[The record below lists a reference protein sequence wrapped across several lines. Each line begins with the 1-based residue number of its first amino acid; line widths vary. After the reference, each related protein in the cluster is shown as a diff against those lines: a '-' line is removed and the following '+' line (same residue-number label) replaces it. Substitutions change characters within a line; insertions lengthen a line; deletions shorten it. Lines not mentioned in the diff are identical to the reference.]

1 MKSLFS
7 IQIKQLKI
15 SIHFLFL
22 LIFNLS
28 YWLIFWNSTQ
38 FSAWTSKLNWFLS
51 DRIIYFFQISLS
63 AFLIFAVLICFIYQK
78 KIKKQ
83 HQPVKENQLY
93 TFEWLQTGYVL
104 KSNLIS
110 LLFETRVQWL
120 HPNQAL
126 FDVQINEK
134 NEEICYFR
142 HRGLIENIQR
152 QVQVFDIFGFFQYT
166 IVDSEA
172 FSLKVY
178 PQVDHSFEEELI
190 TSKEMGDDLFAM
202 VKPQGDLLDFR
213 TYRQGDPLNRVL
225 WAQSLRSTDGQL
237 IVRTPEASI
246 KNRYDLCL
254 FTHTT
259 DETIVG
265 ILYALV
271 EQFKTEL
278 DLHLYVN
285 HLNDRYDDLSY
296 IQEILVTHH
305 HWIDH
310 QTHQKQNDL
319 SVFDQLEH
327 EMIFFIPKDQKEIEF
342 YFNANLKGLALI
354 AVNVDEYDQYEKWLN
369 TIHRP
374 EQLNFKLIRTKYA
387 SHDIV
392 R

>member
-1 MKSLFS
+1 MKALFR
-7 IQIKQLKI
+7 IQKQLKI

-63 AFLIFAVLICFIYQK
+63 IFLIFASLISLIYQK

-83 HQPVKENQLY
+83 HQPSKENQLH

-110 LLFETRVQWL
+110 LLFETRIQWL

-126 FDVQINEK
+126 FDVEINEK

-152 QVQVFDIFGFFQYT
+152 QVQIFDIFGFFQYT
-166 IVDSEA
+166 IIDSQS

-178 PQVDHSFEEELI
+178 PQIDDSFEEELI

-213 TYRQGDPLNRVL
+213 AYRQGDPLNRVL

-237 IVRTPEASI
+237 IVRTPESSI

-271 EQFKTEL
+271 EKFKVQL
-278 DLHLYVN
+278 DLRLYVN
-285 HLNDRYDDLSY
+285 HLHDRCDDLSD

-305 HWIDH
+305 HWIDRP
-310 QTHQKQNDL
+310 THQPNDL
-319 SVFDQLEH
+319 SEFDQLDH
-327 EMIFFIPKDQKEIEF
+327 EMIFFIPKDRNEIEF

-354 AVNVDEYDQYEKWLN
+354 AVNADEYDQYEQWLN

-374 EQLNFKLIRTKYA
+374 EQLNFKLIRTKYN
-387 SHDIV
+387 SHDLA